1 MTDRG
6 AAERARRRPVRRD
19 APPAPAWRR
28 FLLPGLLAVA
38 TIGFL
43 VVYFSPLL
51 GVRAVQVEGNR
62 SLDSDA
68 VVKAAEVAEGTP
80 MLRVDPEQIREHLH
94 ALPKVADAQAV
105 LDWPSTVRIQVTER
119 APAAYFRATDGVRL
133 LDVAGVPFE
142 TVADPPTGVPELRAP
157 KASADDP
164 ATRAA
169 LSVLVALPVP
179 VRAEVT
185 AVHAQSQ
192 NDIRLELNGGRSV
205 DWGSVKDTE
214 RKALI
219 LPPLLTRPGKVY
231 DVTTPALPTVA

>member
-6 AAERARRRPVRRD
+6 AAERSRRRPVRRS
-19 APPAPAWRR
+19 APPAPAWQR
-28 FLLPGLLAVA
+28 FLLPGVLAVA

-51 GVRAVQVEGNR
+51 GVRTVQVEGNQ
-62 SLDSDA
+62 SLPPDE
-68 VVKAAEVAEGTP
+68 VIRAAEVVEGTP

-94 ALPKVADAQAV
+94 GLPKVADAQAV

-119 APAAYFRATDGVRL
+119 TPAAYFRATDGVRL

-142 TVADPPTGVPELRAP
+142 TVADPPAGVPELRAP

-164 ATRAA
+164 ATRAG

-185 AVHAQSQ
+185 AVLAQSP
-192 NDIRLELNGGRSV
+192 NDVRLELTGGRKV
-205 DWGSVKDTE
+205 DWGSVEDTQ
-214 RKALI
+214 RKAQI
-219 LPPLLTRPGKVY
+219 LSPLLTRPGKVY

>member
-1 MTDRG
+1 VTDRSV
-6 AAERARRRPVRRD
+6 AERARRRPVRRS

-28 FLLPGLLAVA
+28 FLLPGVLAVA

-51 GVRAVQVEGNR
+51 GVRTVRVEGNDGL
-62 SLDSDA
+62 SSDA
-68 VVKAAEVAEGTP
+68 VVQAAEVAEGTP
-80 MLRVDPEQIREHLH
+80 MLRVDPKRIREHLRG
-94 ALPKVADAQAV
+94 LPKVADATAV
-105 LDWPSTVRIQVTER
+105 LDWPSTVIIQVTER
-119 APAAYFRATDGVRL
+119 TPAAYFRATDGIRV

-142 TVADPPTGVPELRAP
+142 TVAEPPAGVPELRAP
-157 KASADDP
+157 KAAADDP
-164 ATRAA
+164 TTRAA

-179 VRAEVT
+179 VRGEVT
-185 AVHAQSQ
+185 AVLARSPS
-192 NDIRLELNGGRSV
+192 DVRLELTGGRTV
-205 DWGSVKDTE
+205 DWGSLKDTQ

>member
-6 AAERARRRPVRRD
+6 AAERARRRPVRRS

-28 FLLPGLLAVA
+28 FLLPGVLAVA

-43 VVYFSPLL
+43 IVYFSPLL
-51 GVRAVQVEGNR
+51 GVRTVRVEGNQ
-62 SLDSDA
+62 SLPADA
-68 VVKAAEVAEGTP
+68 VIRAAEVAEGTP
-80 MLRVDPEQIREHLH
+80 MLRVDPGQIREHLH

-119 APAAYFRATDGVRL
+119 TPAAYFRATDGVRL
-133 LDVAGVPFE
+133 LDLAGVPFE
-142 TVADPPTGVPELRAP
+142 TVAAPPAGVPELRAP

-164 ATRAA
+164 ATSAG
-169 LSVLVALPVP
+169 LSVLVALPAP

-185 AVHAQSQ
+185 AVLAQSP
-192 NDIRLELNGGRSV
+192 NDVRLELTGGRRV
-205 DWGSVKDTE
+205 DWGSLKDTP